1 MFPLLTL
8 TSIWQLGR
16 VNIMD
21 TILFPFEKHLIK
33 PQTVTQQTHTSL
45 KSSINAI
52 EKGAK
57 YIQS

>member
-1 MFPLLTL
+1 
-8 TSIWQLGR
+8 
-16 VNIMD
+16 MD